1 MLRLLLLPLSLLL
14 LATPTASA
22 QPPAAAAAPP
32 PAVAPQY
39 DLPALLRTLAR
50 NTPDSERLLE
60 ERISAFTMTSLSEE
74 LDKKGRVKHAKLR
87 VTRVREQNGQR
98 VALLLKAT
106 DDGKDVT
113 EKKRKELD
121 DKARDEDRK
130 KNEKGLSF
138 PVPFTAE
145 SQPLHHFQLVGP
157 DPRDPS
163 LVRIRFWPAGRKGED
178 VMIGEARVDPAAG
191 VVRSLSFRPSKY
203 PSSLVDR
210 LDIDMTF
217 RTVPEVGAVVERI
230 RGEGNGGLLFVRK
243 YRRTTVT
250 FTDVTFKPERESQ
263 RMP

>member
-1 MLRLLLLPLSLLL
+1 MLRLLLPLSLLL

-22 QPPAAAAAPP
+22 QPPAAATPP

-60 ERISAFTMTSLSEE
+60 ERISSFTMTSLSEE

-87 VTRVREQNGQR
+87 ITRVREQNGQR

-230 RGEGNGGLLFVRK
+230 RGEGNGGLLFVRR